1 MAKFYGDIGYI
12 STAETR
18 PGIWEPVVQSKKY
31 DGDIISFT
39 RRWHSGDKVN
49 DDVAISAQI
58 SVVADSYLINHM
70 HCIRYVKLNGVA
82 WEVVSIVPQYPRLL
96 LDLGGVYNGEIA

>member
-1 MAKFYGDIGYI
+1 MAKFYGDIGYT

-18 PGIWEPVVQSKKY
+18 PGIWESVVQSKKY
-31 DGDIISFT
+31 DGEVIGFT
-39 RRWHSGDKVN
+39 RRWNSCDKVN
-49 DDVAISAQI
+49 NDVSISAQI
-58 SVVADSYLINHM
+58 SIVADSYLINHM
-70 HCIRYVKLNGVA
+70 HCIRYAMLNGVA